1 MADVAEAILGAACI
15 SGGRDAA
22 LRAAKALTIPFTE
35 IEEWSD
41 LARRDCI
48 PLASKS
54 QHLDTSTITAV
65 ENIIGH
71 TIQKTHLL
79 ALALVSLRN
88 FNVAY

>member
-22 LRAAKALTIPFTE
+22 LRAAKALMIPFTE

-41 LARRDCI
+41 LVRTDCI
-48 PLASKS
+48 PSVSKN
-54 QHLDTSTITAV
+54 QNLDTSMITTI

-88 FNVAY
+88 FSVAY